1 MNNKFDP
8 VDQPRHYANSSI
20 QCIDAMAAMVESV
33 EFDLP
38 IDFHDAHCW
47 QTAFKYLWRWHN
59 KNGVEDLRKCRYYLD
74 RLISRIEAR
83 EPG

>member
-1 MNNKFDP
+1 MNPKFDN
-8 VDQPRHYANSSI
+8 VDHPRHYADSSI
-20 QCIDAMAAMVESV
+20 ECIDAMAAMVERAFS
-33 EFDLP
+33 

-59 KNGVEDLRKCRYYLD
+59 KNGIEDLRKCLYYLD

-83 EPG
+83 EPR

>member
-1 MNNKFDP
+1 MNPKFDT
-8 VDQPRHYANSSI
+8 VDHPRHYADSSI
-20 QCIDAMAAMVESV
+20 ECIDAMAAMVESA
-33 EFDLP
+33 FS

-59 KNGVEDLRKCRYYLD
+59 KNGIEDLRKCRYYLD

-83 EPG
+83 EPR